1 MLSEGFMILQ
11 ALHAA
16 EIQLS
21 ADNPRIKDVV
31 PSGGPC
37 LRVRL
42 GHGGIVSGVDEIT
55 AEEFAN
61 LWIIV
66 RTSDGSFPVVR
77 INKPLYI
84 VDASLLKDISAA
96 KAQKRNAQLGQ
107 IAKKCVFRQQ
117 DANTWPWA
125 DARAK
130 ATELKAGLELQEL
143 ETHRVLPEFVER
155 FLKATNDPQRLLET
169 IDQKCIEGFSSGRC
183 SEKLVFALR
192 AGKLKKNNIVTQV
205 QLAFDCEQNNSIYE
219 KNTRACASN
228 ALPTQAA
235 AGKMAGSPLNGCCS
249 YTGRE
254 GNLQTT
260 AFPPVPLPLIGKKG
274 FSLVSMFSAAP
285 CNTRYGLTDTAI
297 VPVGESTAKDVFN
310 AFRHILS
317 EDRKGKT
324 WRGVA
329 RGEYEKHGKKKF
341 EKQDLLIIYVDGM
354 PDIPVEVGNM
364 FGTDQDSI
372 VKQFEAD
379 AGTVC
384 DVLKGVAKKRPKSKL
399 NLFVIRDVS
408 KGQAQVVI
416 SESFAVGR
424 FFKAV
429 EQWQQA
435 VKGNL
440 PGIEVM
446 LPPTQK
452 GEKAIIASPPV
463 PYPDEIVKILSR
475 KYISLGLDARDVRG
489 VSFGEVLDFML
500 RKEGRWNDA
509 CQKMLNLTLQ
519 DYEPLLVGL
528 FGAKHSCV
536 QERFQKYS
544 SGSRKDAL
552 RAISLLGLL
561 LDANNRSK
569 ESYMK
574 DAAFKIGGFL
584 ALADILHKDYCVVVR
599 NNSLPP
605 SLIGNA
611 MMPRAFDNPRLA
623 VEDLADRMR
632 VYTGWAKTT
641 REPEASSTDE
651 ASEQKRIAVREA
663 RKTLVRYEPLAKTL
677 HDIGL
682 PEQCSGTMKAEI
694 LLGYL
699 ASTKGLES
707 EAN

>member
-11 ALHAA
+11 ALRAA
-16 EIQLS
+16 NIPLS

-37 LRVRL
+37 LRVGL
-42 GHGGIVSGVDEIT
+42 GHGGIVSGVKEVT

-61 LWIIV
+61 LWIII

-77 INKPLYI
+77 INKPLYV
-84 VDASLLKDISAA
+84 VDANLLKEISAA
-96 KAQKRNAQLGQ
+96 KAHARIARLGQ
-107 IAKKCVFRQQ
+107 IAEKCVFRQQ
-117 DANTWPWA
+117 DGNTRPWA

-130 ATELKAGLELQEL
+130 ATELRAGLELQKY
-143 ETHRVLPEFVER
+143 ETDRILLEFVER
-155 FLKATNDPQRLLET
+155 FLEATNDPQRLLKT
-169 IDQKCIEGFSSGRC
+169 IDQKCIDGFSNSRC
-183 SEKLVFALR
+183 SEKLVLALR
-192 AGKLKKNNIVTQV
+192 VGRLNRGRVATKV
-205 QLAFDCEQNNSIYE
+205 QLAFDIDSGKTIYQA
-219 KNTRACASN
+219 KIRAF
-228 ALPTQAA
+228 
-235 AGKMAGSPLNGCCS
+235 AGKYLPAQTKSDAKGKAASPDRCCAFS
-249 YTGRE
+249 GARTQ
-254 GNLQTT
+254 LQNS
-260 AFPPVPLPLIGKKG
+260 AFPPVPLPIIGKMG
-274 FSLVSMFSAAP
+274 VSLVSMFSDAP
-285 CNTRYGLTDTAI
+285 CNTRYGLTASAI
-297 VPVGESTAKDVFN
+297 IPVGESVATDVFN
-310 AFRHILS
+310 ALKEITATM
-317 EDRKGKT
+317 RKGKT
-324 WRGVA
+324 WRGIA
-329 RGEYEKHGKKKF
+329 RGEYEKTGRKKF
-341 EKQDLLIIYVDGM
+341 EKQDLLIVYVDGM

-364 FGTDQDSI
+364 FGTDQDSV

-384 DVLKGVAKKRPKSKL
+384 NALKGIARQRPESKL
-399 NLFVIRDVS
+399 NLIVIRDVS
-408 KGQAQVVI
+408 KGQAQLVI
-416 SESFAVGR
+416 SESFSVER
-424 FFKAV
+424 FFKAI
-429 EQWQQA
+429 EQWQRA

-440 PGIEVM
+440 PPIEVL
-446 LPPTQK
+446 LPPSQR
-452 GEKAIIASPPV
+452 GEKGIIASPPV

-500 RKEGRWNDA
+500 RKEGRWKDT
-509 CQKMLNLTLQ
+509 CQKMLDLALQ

-528 FGAKHSCV
+528 FGAKHSCD

-611 MMPRAFDNPRLA
+611 MMPRAFDNPLLA

-632 VYTGWAKTT
+632 VYTGWAKTA
-641 REPEASSTDE
+641 RVPDDNEER
-651 ASEQKRIAVREA
+651 KIAVLEA
-663 RKTLVRYEPLAKTL
+663 KKTLIRYEPLAKNL